1 MKNVYI
7 SILFFIPLI
16 IISQNT
22 SKLDHQK
29 RVYINNDNTYV
40 QKSLPLYLKF
50 SVEPNGENHTLNS
63 KLSKDYTNPMYLD
76 TEGINYIRSK
86 WAVDGKTKKVA
97 SPK

>member
-40 QKSLPLYLKF
+40 QKSLKLILKITITI
-50 SVEPNGENHTLNS
+50 N
-63 KLSKDYTNPMYLD
+63 
-76 TEGINYIRSK
+76 TELP
-86 WAVDGKTKKVA
+86 KK
-97 SPK
+97 